1 MAEERRTSPQE
12 IGVGRPEMP
21 ECYGV
26 PKGGEGMLSWSRVV
40 ERMSVA
46 RNYWLATV
54 RSDGRPHS
62 VPVWGCGWRIGST
75 SAAEEHEEGT
85 KPGGEPERGGAFG
98 ERRERDDRRRSRAG
112 GDRFPRCRS
121 LSMTPTRPN
130 TASVTGRR
138 FGCSSRAW
146 PARGAAFPR
155 TRPAGTSGGG
165 RAGRN
170 TTELRDSGPCRR
182 WRARLPG

>member
-1 MAEERRTSPQE
+1 
-12 IGVGRPEMP
+12 
-21 ECYGV
+21 
-26 PKGGEGMLSWSRVV
+26 
-40 ERMSVA
+40 
-46 RNYWLATV
+46 
-54 RSDGRPHS
+54 
-62 VPVWGCGWRIGST
+62 
-75 SAAEEHEEGT
+75 
-85 KPGGEPERGGAFG
+85 
-98 ERRERDDRRRSRAG
+98 
-112 GDRFPRCRS
+112 
-121 LSMTPTRPN
+121 MTPTRPN